1 MIPGLQKT
9 HPRLQG
15 FTLIELLVV
24 ISIIALLIG
33 ILLPALGAA
42 RNTARSAA
50 CLSNGRQQ
58 TVAAS
63 VFAVEYQDLFP
74 VTAETD
80 WVEDEFGFDRDKF
93 AFRATG
99 NASDPLT
106 LKDHASALI
115 PYLGGGQN
123 DTFWD
128 QGPASQFQQNN
139 PEVFLC
145 PADPGL
151 NTDFPGYIVDLNAAG
166 ENGDITPPDNF
177 LPLSYGVNVDIT
189 ALNRSTNN
197 FSMRG
202 ANTILPYQSPSADGL
217 PVGGNQNAIKAPS
230 QTMLYGDLGT
240 RSENDARVQTQ
251 GGIHVWNDTVFISS
265 AGHRAVGVDNPGTLA
280 GHYADA
286 RFRAK
291 LPVDGQTLPGLES
304 FGGRHGSNMNIFY
317 ADGHGGSVNP
327 EGATNV
333 LLTPLNI
340 KSQ

>member
-1 MIPGLQKT
+1 MTPLAT
-9 HPRLQG
+9 LTTPRPKA

-58 TVAAS
+58 NVAAN
-63 VFAVEYQDLFP
+63 VFAVEHQDIYP
-74 VTAETD
+74 VTAETRF
-80 WVEDEFGFDRDKF
+80 VEEEYGFDRKRF

-99 NASDPLT
+99 IASDPLT

-115 PYLGGGQN
+115 PYLGGGEN

-128 QGPASQFQQNN
+128 QGSTSQFQQNN

-166 ENGDITPPDNF
+166 ENGDITPPENF
-177 LPLSYGVNVDIT
+177 LPLSYGVNVDVT
-189 ALNRSTNN
+189 ALNRPTNN
-197 FSMRG
+197 FSDRG
-202 ANTILPYQSPSADGL
+202 APTLLPYKSPTADGT
-217 PVGGNQNAIKAPS
+217 PVGGNQNRIKSPS
-230 QTMLYGDLGT
+230 QTMLYADLGT
-240 RSENDARVQTQ
+240 RSDTDARVQSS

-265 AGHRAVGVDNPGTLA
+265 AGHRSLGVANPGTLA
-280 GHYADA
+280 GHYEDE
-286 RFRAK
+286 RFRSK
-291 LPVDGQTLPGLES
+291 LPVSGQTLAGLEN
-304 FGGRHGSNMNIFY
+304 FGGRHGQNMNIFF
-317 ADGHGGSVNP
+317 ADGSGGSESP

-333 LLTPLNI
+333 LITPLPI
-340 KSQ
+340 ESQ